1 VEEKIMMEQL
11 VADQPQTA
19 PGLAPAHAAA
29 SLEISGEHGTLMIDH
44 TGRILSCGAP
54 AEKLFGASQA
64 RLIGRQIS
72 DFVTGLLL
80 GGTSPSYRA
89 RYLVYLCADGGWRQF
104 EAKDAHGGVFAVE
117 LSVSQMM
124 ANGREIFL
132 LTVRRPAMATAVR
145 R

>member
-1 VEEKIMMEQL
+1 MEQI

-29 SLEISGEHGTLMIDH
+29 SLVSDGEHGTLMIDCM
-44 TGRILSCGAP
+44 GRILSCGAP
-54 AEKLFGASQA
+54 AERLFDASQA

-72 DFVTGLLL
+72 DFITGLLL

-89 RYLVYLCADGGWRQF
+89 RYLVYLCADGDWRQF
-104 EAKDAHGGVFAVE
+104 EARDAHGRAFSVE

-124 ANGREIFL
+124 ANGQEIFL
-132 LTVRRPAMATAVR
+132 LTVRRPAVATAVR